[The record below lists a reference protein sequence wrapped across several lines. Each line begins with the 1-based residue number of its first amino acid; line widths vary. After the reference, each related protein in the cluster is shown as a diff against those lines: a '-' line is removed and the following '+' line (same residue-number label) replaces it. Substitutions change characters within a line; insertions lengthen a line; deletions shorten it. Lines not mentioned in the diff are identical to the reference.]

1 MSRQP
6 CAGLPETGLT
16 RDGRPC
22 PANAM
27 KKADP
32 DLKHRCPQHCQD
44 PKRRRV
50 VELSRRV
57 GGLIT
62 SNQALPEIVE
72 RYHTKEDLDHLCDAT
87 LNALAARRMK
97 PAIGTAIFAGIAT
110 KLKLAELEAVAAVLA
125 RLKRRVTGG
134 VA

>member
-1 MSRQP
+1 MSERP
-6 CAGLPETGLT
+6 CAGLSETGLT
-16 RDGRPC
+16 KAGAPC
-22 PANAM
+22 PARSQRRP
-27 KKADP
+27 DP
-32 DLKHRCPQHCQD
+32 DGKHRCPQHTTD

-57 GGLIT
+57 GGLVT

-72 RYHTKEDLDHLCDAT
+72 RYDTKEDLDRLCDAT

-97 PAIGTAIFAGIAT
+97 PAIGTAIFTGIAT

-125 RLKRRVTGG
+125 RLKRRATGG
-134 VA
+134 TA